1 MRGMKEFLPPLETL
15 REAAAV
21 VYETMSPTPQYAWPL
36 LKAALGAEVW
46 VKHENHTP
54 IGAFKLRGGLVYFRN
69 LSASARPPSGVIS
82 ATRGNHGQS
91 VGYAARKY
99 GLPATIVVPHGN
111 GAEKNAA
118 MRALGVELVEHG
130 EDFQAARERATWIAQ
145 QRGLHMVPAFHPLLV
160 RGVASYSLELFDE
173 VPDLDVVYVPIGL
186 GSGVCGAIA
195 ARNALGLDTEIV
207 GVVSE
212 LAPAYALSIEQ
223 RRLVEH
229 MATTRIADGMACRTP
244 ETDALQI
251 MWEALSRVVRV
262 TDDEIG
268 QAMRLMYSATHNVA
282 EGAGAAALAAALKD
296 RERLQG
302 RKVAVVLSGANADS
316 TVFAQQLAR
325 I

>member
-1 MRGMKEFLPPLETL
+1 
-15 REAAAV
+15 
-21 VYETMSPTPQYAWPL
+21 
-36 LKAALGAEVW
+36 
-46 VKHENHTP
+46 
-54 IGAFKLRGGLVYFRN
+54 
-69 LSASARPPSGVIS
+69 
-82 ATRGNHGQS
+82 
-91 VGYAARKY
+91 
-99 GLPATIVVPHGN
+99 
-111 GAEKNAA
+111 
-118 MRALGVELVEHG
+118 
-130 EDFQAARERATWIAQ
+130 
-145 QRGLHMVPAFHPLLV
+145 
-160 RGVASYSLELFDE
+160 VASYSLELFDE

-229 MATTRIADGMACRTP
+229 VVTTQIADGMACRTP
-244 ETDALQI
+244 ETEALQI
-251 MWEALSRVVRV
+251 MWEELSRVVRV

-268 QAMRLMYSATHNVA
+268 HAMRLMYSATHNVA

-302 RKVAVVLSGANADS
+302 KKVGVILSGANVDS

-325 I
+325 S